1 MEYATKIQHHY
12 RSHLKF
18 KKELL
23 DFCKYLYT
31 KQQEAERF
39 YLLTDEYDDTIILK
53 IKLYNKIALKKY
65 WDTFE
70 AYCYFFTPPMD

>member
-23 DFCKYLYT
+23 DLCRCLYT
-31 KQQEAERF
+31 KQQEVERF

-53 IKLYNKIALKKY
+53 IKLYNKIAVRKH

-70 AYCYFFTPPMD
+70 DYCYFFTPPND